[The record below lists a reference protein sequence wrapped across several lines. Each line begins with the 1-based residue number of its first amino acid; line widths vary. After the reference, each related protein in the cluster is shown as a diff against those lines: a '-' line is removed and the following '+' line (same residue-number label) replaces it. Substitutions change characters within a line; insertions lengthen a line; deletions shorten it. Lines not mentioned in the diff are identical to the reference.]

1 MKYSMKNEN
10 HHLIIISD
18 QTKRFEEIRESLKIR
33 DEWIEYYK
41 NNFEPKIIDYIDI
54 LKQK

>member
-1 MKYSMKNEN
+1 MKNEN